1 MRSLRFAITLACSL
15 CFSASLLAQT
25 QDRAQLEKEFFALR
39 AELAEKIG
47 EKEKQ
52 LLAIADDEKEK
63 HKEFLQQP
71 ETGLVRLLPREK
83 FDGKLNTRGGGAY
96 FSFTRLKH
104 EYGHSTD
111 IALEQGRFSV
121 GFAGANFGFLRSL
134 SDTPIEELTLN
145 HIDIHYAAEFVTP
158 SKEKDARLQYR
169 LFGKGLLIGEAL
181 YRTSLDATLDT
192 TYVLRSIDYGNSDVL
207 VIFRAVK
214 KDTDGSMLL
223 LLKKLKTYEVPK
235 LERTPEPEATNQ

>member
-1 MRSLRFAITLACSL
+1 MHSLRFAVTLVCSL

-39 AELAEKIG
+39 AELAERIT
-47 EKEKQ
+47 EKEKL
-52 LLAIADDEKEK
+52 LLAVGEEEKEK
-63 HKEFLQQP
+63 YKDFLQQP
-71 ETGLVRLLPREK
+71 ETGLIRLLPREK

-111 IALEQGRFSV
+111 LSLEQGRFSV

-134 SDTPIEELTLN
+134 SDTPIEEVTLN
-145 HIDIHYAAEFVTP
+145 HIAIHYAAEFVTP
-158 SKEKDARLQYR
+158 SKEKDARQQYR
-169 LFGKGLLIGEAL
+169 LFAKGLRIGEAL
-181 YRTSLDATLDT
+181 YRTSLEATVDT
-192 TYVLRSIDYGNSDVL
+192 TYLLRSIDYGNSDVL

-214 KDTDGSMLL
+214 KDTDGSLL
-223 LLKKLKTYEVPK
+223 LLWKKLKAYEVPK
-235 LERTPEPEATNQ
+235 LERTLEEATNQ